1 MMKKIPRTRPSLPRD
16 SRGFS
21 LVEVVLS
28 IALLGAVVLGLA
40 QFFTLGLMNNLRA
53 ERISNAVFLVQQQI
67 ELLRGLTSEEL
78 NALGSGASDEQVD
91 VNNDGTLDFRRI
103 TQIQPTG
110 SDWDIKI
117 LVFSS
122 EKLTESVSN
131 LLSEPQRHRVRAQ
144 MSTVIA
150 R

>member
-1 MMKKIPRTRPSLPRD
+1 MKKIPRNRPSLPRAA
-16 SRGFS
+16 RGFS

-28 IALLGAVVLGLA
+28 IALVAAVLLGLV

-53 ERISNAVFLVQQQI
+53 ERISNAVFLVQQEI

-91 VNNDGTLDFRRI
+91 VNNDGTIDFRRI

>member
-1 MMKKIPRTRPSLPRD
+1 MKKMPRTRPSLSRAA
-16 SRGFS
+16 RGFS

-28 IALLGAVVLGLA
+28 IALVAAVLLGLV

-67 ELLRGLTSEEL
+67 ELLRGLTTEEL

-91 VNNDGTLDFRRI
+91 VNNDGTIDFRRI

-110 SDWDIKI
+110 SDWDVKI

-122 EKLTESVSN
+122 EKLTESMSN